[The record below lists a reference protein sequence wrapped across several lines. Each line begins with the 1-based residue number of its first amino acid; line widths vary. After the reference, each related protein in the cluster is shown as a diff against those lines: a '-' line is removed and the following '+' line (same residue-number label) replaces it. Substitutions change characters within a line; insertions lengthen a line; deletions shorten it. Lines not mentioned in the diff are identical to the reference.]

1 MIEELVQTVSWH
13 RKPLL
18 PNYLHILPLSNRI
31 TVRNFITVATISVF
45 LFMILYAVIENPLV
59 LDNPL
64 VTFVLGTFAPIVM
77 MVYTF
82 YYRKNKTKPEWDE
95 RIDASCPCCGKSI

>member
-1 MIEELVQTVSWH
+1 LG
-13 RKPLL
+13 
-18 PNYLHILPLSNRI
+18 NRI
-31 TVRNFITVATISVF
+31 TVRNYITVATISVF

-95 RIDASCPCCGKSI
+95 RIDSACPCCGKSI

>member
-1 MIEELVQTVSWH
+1 MVKLNDKITI
-13 RKPLL
+13 R
-18 PNYLHILPLSNRI
+18 NYI
-31 TVRNFITVATISVF
+31 TFSTITVF
-45 LFMILYAVIENPLV
+45 LFVILYAVIENPLV

-82 YYRKNKTKPEWDE
+82 YYRKNKSRSQWGEYLGNN
-95 RIDASCPCCGKSI
+95 CPCCGK

>member
-1 MIEELVQTVSWH
+1 MTEERVQTVSWH
-13 RKPLL
+13 RKPLKA
-18 PNYLHILPLSNRI
+18 NYLHIISLSNRI

-45 LFMILYAVIENPLV
+45 LFMILYAVVENPMV

-95 RIDASCPCCGKSI
+95 RLDSSCPCCGKTI

>member
-1 MIEELVQTVSWH
+1 
-13 RKPLL
+13 
-18 PNYLHILPLSNRI
+18 
-31 TVRNFITVATISVF
+31 
-45 LFMILYAVIENPLV
+45 MILYAVIENPLV

-95 RIDASCPCCGKSI
+95 RLDSSCPCCGKDNLDQLIKQFKINKFILVYVIHKSIG

>member
-1 MIEELVQTVSWH
+1 MGNKITI
-13 RKPLL
+13 R
-18 PNYLHILPLSNRI
+18 NYI
-31 TVRNFITVATISVF
+31 TASTITVF

-77 MVYTF
+77 MV
-82 YYRKNKTKPEWDE
+82 
-95 RIDASCPCCGKSI
+95 